1 MRRLPLLPVLLVGAL
16 VLAFALAGCGGGEAQ
31 GPGGPDGPEDAA
43 ERSPT
48 GPEGAGR
55 QISVSGGSYTRV
67 PAPEFES
74 LTREEGV
81 AVVNTHVPFQGMLP
95 RTDLSIPYDEV
106 GRSLKE
112 LPKDKDTKIA
122 LYCLGGPMS
131 AAAAETLVG
140 LGYTD
145 VWDLEGG
152 MEAWEDAGYRLEG
165 R

>member
-1 MRRLPLLPVLLVGAL
+1 MRRLPLLLVLLAGA
-16 VLAFALAGCGGGEAQ
+16 LAFAPVGCGGGEAR
-31 GPGGPDGPEDAA
+31 GPGGPEDAKKFPAGPE
-43 ERSPT
+43 S
-48 GPEGAGR
+48 AGR

-67 PAPEFES
+67 TASEFEP

-81 AVVNTHVPFQGMLP
+81 AVVNTHVPFQGKLP

-106 GRSLKE
+106 GQSLDE
-112 LPKDKDTKIA
+112 LPEDKDAKIA

-140 LGYTD
+140 LGYTN
-145 VWDLEGG
+145 VWDLGGG
-152 MEAWEDAGYRLEG
+152 MEAWQDAGYRLEG